1 MSISSIYDHPKLAG
15 KVTPL
20 AHGGE
25 PPHDGGMEARV
36 ARLEAGM
43 EHVVREL
50 VDIRQDIRDL
60 RRELHSTTKWLLAAY
75 GAGFIILL
83 GAMAHG
89 FHWL

>member
-1 MSISSIYDHPKLAG
+1 MSSNVSYPFERKKTGRGAVDGDG
-15 KVTPL
+15 K
-20 AHGGE
+20 

-50 VDIRQDIRDL
+50 VDIRQDIRGL
-60 RRELHSTTKWLLAAY
+60 RGELHSTTKWLLAAY